1 MQKTQNNAK
10 NIALAGI
17 FSAIIIMLQL
27 ACAIPTPLPV
37 SITLTLVPVVL
48 GGAIMGVKYAAVL
61 GAAFGLAAF
70 TFSVFGWLGAG
81 GVVMFNASPVLF
93 FVTAMVK
100 GILAAVASAFVFS
113 KLKKV
118 NLYFAVLVAAMVA
131 PIVNTG
137 TFVIFFVL
145 GYRDLLVQWA
155 GGADIFGFLIT
166 GIVGINFVLEFALNV
181 LLAPVILRV
190 IVAVKGN
197 K

>member
-1 MQKTQNNAK
+1 MGKNKNNA
-10 NIALAGI
+10 NNVALVGI
-17 FSAIIIMLQL
+17 FSAIIILLQL

-48 GGAIMGVKYAAVL
+48 GGAMLGVKYAAVL

-100 GILAAVASAFVFS
+100 GILAAVASAYVYS
-113 KLKKV
+113 LLKNK
-118 NLYFAVLVAAMVA
+118 NQYFAVMVAAMTA
-131 PIVNTG
+131 PVVNTG

-145 GYRDLLVQWA
+145 GYRELLVEWA
-155 GGADIFGFLIT
+155 GGADLFGYLIT
-166 GIVGINFVLEFALNV
+166 GIVGINFVIEFALNV
-181 LLAPVILRV
+181 LLAPAIFRV
-190 IVAVKGN
+190 IKSVRK
-197 K
+197 

>member
-1 MQKTQNNAK
+1 MEKNKNNA
-10 NIALAGI
+10 NNVALVGI
-17 FSAIIIMLQL
+17 FSAIIILLQL

-48 GGAIMGVKYAAVL
+48 GGAILGVKYAAVL

-100 GILAAVASAFVFS
+100 GILAAVASAYVYS
-113 KLKKV
+113 LLKNK
-118 NLYFAVLVAAMVA
+118 NQYFAVMVAAMTA
-131 PIVNTG
+131 PVVNTG

-145 GYRDLLVQWA
+145 GYRELLVEWA
-155 GGADIFGFLIT
+155 GGADLFGYLIT
-166 GIVGINFVLEFALNV
+166 GIVGINFVIEFALNV
-181 LLAPVILRV
+181 LLAPAIFRV
-190 IVAVKGN
+190 IKSVRK
-197 K
+197 